1 MTAIWNRIRGRR
13 KMIAQQPARTRVEI
27 YTKADCCLCDHAKE
41 QLQRLR
47 AKHDFELA
55 EIDIAADEALLA
67 RYGTRIPLI
76 RIAGRTAFKFHLD
89 EREFVRK
96 LHLARLPARG
106 LSNDSK
112 SKL

>member
-1 MTAIWNRIRGRR
+1 MTAIWNRIRRFRGSR
-13 KMIAQQPARTRVEI
+13 KPAAQPLARLRVEI
-27 YTKADCCLCDHAKE
+27 YGKADCCLCDRAKE

-55 EIDIAADEALLA
+55 EIDVAADEALLA

-76 RIAGRTAFKFHLD
+76 RIAGRTAFKFYLD

-96 LHLARLPARG
+96 LRQAQMTAG
-106 LSNDSK
+106 G
-112 SKL
+112 